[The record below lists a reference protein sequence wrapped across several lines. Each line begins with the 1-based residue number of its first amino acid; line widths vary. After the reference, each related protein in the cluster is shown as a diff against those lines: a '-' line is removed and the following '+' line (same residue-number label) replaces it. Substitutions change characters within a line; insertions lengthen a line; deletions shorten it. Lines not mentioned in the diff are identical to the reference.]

1 MFFLFDSVTL
11 YISFCIRMLH
21 VVLLHTIWM
30 SKIEML
36 KMMNWDRY
44 FWQVACP
51 GCFPGAANLSC
62 AELLGLLWMI
72 LQPSLI
78 WFILLSLSEQLSFFF
93 SFFKP
98 YFNIWIFNIWCV
110 CCISMS
116 SMMLCIS
123 VCIEERWAW
132 MLSRFDIWWMILT
145 GKVLLR
151 ILVFQLI
158 GSRLMVQRRFGNLI
172 L

>member
-44 FWQVACP
+44 FWQAACP

-62 AELLGLLWMI
+62 A
-72 LQPSLI
+72 
-78 WFILLSLSEQLSFFF
+78 ILLSLSEQLSFFF

-116 SMMLCIS
+116 SMILCIS

-132 MLSRFDIWWMILT
+132 MLPRFDIWWMILT

-172 L
+172 YFFKFGSCFLDALLSVT